1 MCYSCATHLCY
12 GIFKET
18 LWFLDAL
25 ASLRSH
31 WWIEWWH
38 FSDLRITSE
47 SIKNIVSDCFNC
59 VNALCRSWKIV
70 SKVVNF
76 DKSFL
81 SAFLHW
87 RRKISHRD
95 IWTPQESKEKFRIE
109 NWRRREAKKY
119 KKPVRGVCS
128 SQDWSQKNPLAKRN
142 LFYKSD
148 VLSKHPEM
156 AKKSIQS
163 LKKFNFCNFF

>member
-1 MCYSCATHLCY
+1 MKFLNRGCFFSSQFFSSSLFRTGHWGKFLKR
-12 GIFKET
+12 GMIFHMTAHHHGSVSSLSLK
-18 LWFLDAL
+18 LDQCGN
-25 ASLRSH
+25 
-31 WWIEWWH
+31 
-38 FSDLRITSE
+38 FT
-47 SIKNIVSDCFNC
+47 C
-59 VNALCRSWKIV
+59 NALCRSWKNL

-156 AKKSIQS
+156 AKKCIQS
-163 LKKFNFCNFF
+163 LKKMIFC

>member
-1 MCYSCATHLCY
+1 M
-12 GIFKET
+12 
-18 LWFLDAL
+18 
-25 ASLRSH
+25 
-31 WWIEWWH
+31 
-38 FSDLRITSE
+38 RITSE
-47 SIKNIVSDCFNC
+47 SIKNNVSDCFNC

-95 IWTPQESKEKFRIE
+95 IWTPQESKEKFKIE

-128 SQDWSQKNPLAKRN
+128 SQDWSQKNPLAKIK
-142 LFYKSD
+142 LFYKRD
-148 VLSKHPEM
+148 VLSKHPEI
-156 AKKSIQS
+156 AKNAFKVWKNWFFAIFS
-163 LKKFNFCNFF
+163 KFY